1 MDNEQR
7 DVKELL
13 DGNVPYKDMS
23 EAEIESVINYKA
35 ELKYLDFVN
44 DERRKIMMQHA
55 TNSINIQMSAVD
67 YMVDEHKRLMD
78 MLTVKRIKKVGE

>member
-44 DERRKIMMQHA
+44 DERSKIMMQHA
-55 TNSINIQMSAVD
+55 ANSINIQMSAVD
-67 YMVDEHKRLMD
+67 YMVEEHKRLMD
-78 MLTVKRIKKVGE
+78 MLTVKRIKKVDE